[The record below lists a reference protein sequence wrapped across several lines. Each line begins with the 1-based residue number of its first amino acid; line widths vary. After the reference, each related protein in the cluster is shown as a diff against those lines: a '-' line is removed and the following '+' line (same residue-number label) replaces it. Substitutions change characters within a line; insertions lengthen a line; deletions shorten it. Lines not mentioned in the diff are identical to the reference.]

1 MGLGSN
7 LIKQLLDSY
16 SSQTKN
22 VQQMSE
28 NQMKNITSAVIAK
41 LEKLTQSTKSI
52 EKEMEKP
59 TNAVF
64 DLEYRC

>member
-1 MGLGSN
+1 
-7 LIKQLLDSY
+7 
-16 SSQTKN
+16 
-22 VQQMSE
+22 MSE
-28 NQMKNITSAVIAK
+28 NQMKNIASAVIAQ

-52 EKEMEKP
+52 EKEMGKP